1 MYKSANYAQI
11 RCTVCSKVIH
21 IEPDI
26 EFKGIECDCKKE
38 EPKPKSRAKPKPKES

>member
-11 RCTVCSKVIH
+11 RCTECKKTIH
-21 IEPDI
+21 IYPDT
-26 EFKGIECDCKKE
+26 EFEGIKCDCKKE